1 MKSFK
6 EIGAVVQNGFED
18 LRETVKLC
26 WTGLIS
32 GWVTIWKSITPSTST
47 TNVVCGLSFSRS
59 EPDFEG
65 SLRALR
71 SFAIRCVLRNSVSDC
86 KKERLAGQILLTTQ
100 SEPIAILK

>member
-18 LRETVKLC
+18 LGETVKLC

-71 SFAIRCVLRNSVSDC
+71 SFAIQSPTARRR
-86 KKERLAGQILLTTQ
+86 ELAGQILLTTQ